1 MLIDNKLAYA
11 EIDEILNLLEDK
23 YKEKIPK
30 KVRDFFKEEKMND
43 YYPKIDINKPLIEQ
57 NLRRETIILLA
68 VLELNYW
75 CEDEEKKQY
84 FLNKLAENEKEEKE
98 LEERY
103 NPDNLFKK
111 RIKDNTVRDLS
122 MVEYKKSNFIQV
134 VLQKIMRFFKRG
146 K

>member
-11 EIDEILNLLEDK
+11 EIDEILNLLEDN

-68 VLELNYW
+68 ILELNYW

>member
-11 EIDEILNLLEDK
+11 EIDEILNLLEDN